1 MIKSV
6 GPQLGSPVDL
16 AKLRE
21 GSKSRAAEK
30 IGHGNAVAAAASSN
44 ATPIARMAA
53 EGAPIDFDRVLA
65 IKDAIAGGKYPVDP
79 DKIAESMISLDLGE

>member
-6 GPQLGSPVDL
+6 GPSVGSPVDL

-30 IGHGNAVAAAASSN
+30 IGHGNAVAAAASSK

-53 EGAPIDFDRVLA
+53 EGAPVDMDHVAA
-65 IKDAIAGGKYPVDP
+65 IKAAIAQGKYPVDP
-79 DKIAESMISLDLGE
+79 EKIAESMISLDLGE